1 MPRGVT
7 TLETMVRDLR
17 LETRRSSNANMGIDE
32 YDALKR
38 LLYRVQFFLY
48 WDFDWPF
55 LKCRRDITMQQDERY
70 YDFPT
75 DMDFER
81 ITRIRTNG
89 YGVEHWTPVVRGI
102 TMEDYN
108 IYDSDNGDT
117 SNPVQKWDI
126 IDAGQGDQMEVWPM
140 SDNNEEVLRLEG
152 FKKLRAL
159 SADSDVCTLDDT
171 LIVTLA
177 AAHLSTG
184 EDDKR
189 AEKLLAQGN
198 KLYLRMRGGAQ
209 RREGGYFIMGSRL
222 PLADPHNNPTVIAPR
237 APGD

>member
-55 LKCRRDITMQQDERY
+55 LKYRRDITMQQDERY